1 MARHCFAL
9 DLYDDPELI
18 ERYKAW
24 HRPGA
29 VPRAV
34 TKAIR
39 AADITDMQIWL
50 VGDRMVMIMETGSSF
65 SFEAKVQ
72 ADMASE
78 DVQAWEHLMWEFQL
92 ALPFAGPDE
101 KWMPMTRIY
110 ALGEQ
115 P

>member
-9 DLYDDPELI
+9 DLKDDPVLI

-29 VPRAV
+29 VPAPV

-50 VGDRMVMIMETGSSF
+50 IGNRMVMIMETGPSF
-65 SFEAKVQ
+65 SFEAKAQ
-72 ADMASE
+72 ADMASD
-78 DVQAWEHLMWEFQL
+78 DVQAWERLMWEFQQ
-92 ALPFAGPDE
+92 ALPFAAPGE
-101 KWMPMTRIY
+101 KWMPMRRIY